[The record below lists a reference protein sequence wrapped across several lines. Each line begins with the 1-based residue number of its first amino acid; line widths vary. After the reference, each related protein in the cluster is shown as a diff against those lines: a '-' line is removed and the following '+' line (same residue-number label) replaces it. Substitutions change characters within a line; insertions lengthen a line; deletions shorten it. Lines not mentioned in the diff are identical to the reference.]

1 MRDQLQLNTQHLRP
15 WFWLSLA
22 VTAASLAALGLIDTH
37 LKNSVAPQ
45 GIVSFELCAYQ
56 ASCDAITA
64 SWQGTQT
71 SMAAMSL
78 GLDYLF
84 MLAYPATICLGL
96 TMCAPSLPSP
106 LRRLALLLAWGIW
119 VAAAADALEN
129 YHLFQMLMGQPTADH
144 GWPAAVAA
152 TVKFA
157 VLVPALVA
165 WLVGFAWPKRSPKT
179 HP

>member
-1 MRDQLQLNTQHLRP
+1 MHINTQHLRL
-15 WFWLSLA
+15 WFWLSL
-22 VTAASLAALGLIDTH
+22 VLTAASLAALGLIDTH
-37 LKNSVAPQ
+37 LKNSAAPL
-45 GIVSFELCAYQ
+45 GVVSFELCAYQ

-64 SWQGTQT
+64 SWQSAQT

-84 MLAYPATICLGL
+84 MVAYPATICFGL
-96 TMCAPSLPSP
+96 NLCAPSLPGP

-119 VAAAADALEN
+119 LAGAADALEN
-129 YHLFQMLMGQPTADH
+129 YHLFQMLTGHPTADH
-144 GWPAAVAA
+144 GWPATVAA

-165 WLVGFAWPKRSPKT
+165 WLVACAWPKRSPKT